1 MTIFDKIIGRRRVLI
16 KEDERALHLWKGQIQ
31 GILTPG
37 EHWLADRKQRCEV
50 EIHNLARPQFVSA
63 YEKALFD
70 KVPDVAMKHLTVVTT
85 TASQV
90 AVIENNG
97 KVFDTMGPDS
107 RFVAWKD
114 AGPWTFQIF
123 DLSEGFTIDAALAKR
138 IGLNR
143 KSEHVSVYSVGE
155 GQVGL
160 LFVDGAFERKLEAG
174 IHAFWSAGRM
184 FQLKLVDLKR
194 QTHDVSGQEVLTKD
208 RVTLRVNITAD
219 YQVVDP
225 VKAVMEVKDFSAA
238 LYLSLQLAFRKS
250 LGAMTLDQVLAQKV
264 SVDAEAADKVR
275 KDMAA
280 IGIEVSEIAI
290 KDVILPGDMRD
301 ILNQVVAAEKEA
313 EANVIRR
320 REETNA
326 TRSLLNT
333 AKVMADNPVMLR
345 LKELEAL
352 EVVAG
357 QVDSITVHSG
367 TDGLMNELVKLRG

>member
-160 LFVDGAFERKLEAG
+160 LFVDGAFDRKLEAG

-367 TDGLMNELVKLRG
+367 TEGLMNDLVKLRG